1 MVIATPI
8 CSVYLNGA
16 PSDPDINYKNQ
27 DLDLGDPVIGRKL
40 FFLPWNGCLVATRS
54 ICKGITGQQ
63 LADFG
68 FVEGKA
74 IVIDGRR
81 YLCRCPRLGD
91 EKSGNSEW
99 DNIVNFYGGVKT
111 SFWNPN
117 DRSWTQKFSS
127 DRRLQFAC
135 SGFRAVDRSVL
146 PPGDHSP
153 TLGFRPILEPLDSLW
168 VDESHVG
175 KKIRFFGTGGSVS
188 GVLSQADDYDFVLDL
203 GPDNAEIMDRDLNSL
218 PWVSLTG
225 DWMALVDRK
234 AVVYASPLD

>member
-16 PSDPDINYKNQ
+16 PSNPDINYKNQ
-27 DLDLGDPVIGRKL
+27 DLDLGDPVIGRNL

-81 YLCRCPRLGD
+81 YLCRCPRIGD

-99 DNIVNFYGGVKT
+99 DNIVNFYGGVRT

-127 DRRLQFAC
+127 EGRLQFAC
-135 SGFRAVDRSVL
+135 GGFTATDRSIV

-153 TLGFRPILEPLDSLW
+153 TLGFRPILEPLDPLW
-168 VDESHVG
+168 VGKSHVG
-175 KKIRFFGTGGSVS
+175 KTIRVFGPGGSVS
-188 GVLSQADDYDFVLDL
+188 GVLSQADDYDFVLDM
-203 GPDNAEIMDRDLNSL
+203 GPDNAEIMDRDLNAL
-218 PWVSLTG
+218 PWVSLTD
-225 DWMALVDRK
+225 DWMALVDRR
-234 AVVYASPLD
+234 AVVYARPLD

>member
-16 PSDPDINYKNQ
+16 PSNPDINYKNQ
-27 DLDLGDPVIGRKL
+27 DLDLGDPVIGRNL
-40 FFLPWNGCLVATRS
+40 FFLPWNGCLVATIS

-81 YLCRCPRLGD
+81 YLCRCPRIGD
-91 EKSGNSEW
+91 EKNGNSEW
-99 DNIVNFYGGVKT
+99 DNIVNFYGGVRT

-127 DRRLQFAC
+127 EGRLQFAC
-135 SGFRAVDRSVL
+135 GGFTATDRSLV

-153 TLGFRPILEPLDSLW
+153 TLGFRPILEPLDPLW
-168 VDESHVG
+168 VGKSHVG
-175 KKIRFFGTGGSVS
+175 KTIRVFGPGGSVS
-188 GVLSQADDYDFVLDL
+188 GVLSQADDYDFVLDM

-218 PWVSLTG
+218 PWVSLTD
-225 DWMALVDRK
+225 DWMALVDRR
-234 AVVYASPLD
+234 AVVYARPLD

>member
-16 PSDPDINYKNQ
+16 PSNPDINYKNQ
-27 DLDLGDPVIGRKL
+27 DLDLGDPVIGRNL
-40 FFLPWNGCLVATRS
+40 FSLPWNGCLVATRS

-81 YLCRCPRLGD
+81 YLCRCPRIGD
-91 EKSGNSEW
+91 EKNGNSEW
-99 DNIVNFYGGVKT
+99 DNIVNFYGGVRT

-127 DRRLQFAC
+127 EGRLQFAC
-135 SGFRAVDRSVL
+135 GGFTATDRSIV

-153 TLGFRPILEPLDSLW
+153 TLGFRPILEPLDPLW
-168 VDESHVG
+168 VGESHVG
-175 KKIRFFGTGGSVS
+175 KTIRFFGIGGSVS
-188 GVLSQADDYDFVLDL
+188 GVLSQADDYDFVLDM
-203 GPDNAEIMDRDLNSL
+203 GPDNTEIMDRDLNAL
-218 PWVSLTG
+218 PWVSLTD
-225 DWMALVDRK
+225 DWMALVDRR
-234 AVVYASPLD
+234 AVVCARPLD

>member
-16 PSDPDINYKNQ
+16 PSNPDINYKNQ
-27 DLDLGDPVIGRKL
+27 DLDLGDPVIGRNL
-40 FFLPWNGCLVATRS
+40 FILPWNCLVATIS

-81 YLCRCPRLGD
+81 YLCRCPRIGD
-91 EKSGNSEW
+91 EKNGNSEW
-99 DNIVNFYGGVKT
+99 DNIVNFYGGVRT

-127 DRRLQFAC
+127 EGRLQFAC
-135 SGFRAVDRSVL
+135 GGFTATDRSLV

-153 TLGFRPILEPLDSLW
+153 TLGFRPILEPLDPLW
-168 VDESHVG
+168 VGKSHVG
-175 KKIRFFGTGGSVS
+175 KTIRVFGPGGSVS
-188 GVLSQADDYDFVLDL
+188 GVLSQADDYDFVLDM

-218 PWVSLTG
+218 PWVSLTD
-225 DWMALVDRK
+225 DWMALVDRR
-234 AVVYASPLD
+234 AVVYARPLD

>member
-16 PSDPDINYKNQ
+16 PSNPDINYKNQ
-27 DLDLGDPVIGRKL
+27 DLDLGDPVIGRNL
-40 FFLPWNGCLVATRS
+40 FFLPWNCLVATIS

-81 YLCRCPRLGD
+81 YLCRCPRIGD
-91 EKSGNSEW
+91 EKNGNSEW
-99 DNIVNFYGGVKT
+99 DNIVNFYGGVRT

-127 DRRLQFAC
+127 EGRLQFAC
-135 SGFRAVDRSVL
+135 GGFTATDRSLV

-153 TLGFRPILEPLDSLW
+153 TLGFRPILEPLDPLW
-168 VDESHVG
+168 VGKSHVG
-175 KKIRFFGTGGSVS
+175 KTIRVFGPGGSVS
-188 GVLSQADDYDFVLDL
+188 GVLSQADDYDFVLDM

-218 PWVSLTG
+218 PWVSLTD
-225 DWMALVDRK
+225 DWMALVDRR
-234 AVVYASPLD
+234 AVVYARPLD